1 MERTN
6 SRKVFTGTVVSDKMD
21 KTITVR
27 VDTYKKHPLY
37 GKRVKQSKKFHV
49 HDENEIAKIGDVVT
63 IVETRP
69 LSKTKKF
76 RLLSVVSS
84 ADIA

>member
-6 SRKVFTGTVVSDKMD
+6 TRKVFTGTVVSDKMD

-27 VDTYKKHPLY
+27 VDLYKKHAKY
-37 GKRVKQSKKFHV
+37 SKKVRQSKKFHV
-49 HDENEIAKIGDVVT
+49 HDENSVAKIGDVVT
-63 IVETRP
+63 IIETRP

-76 RLLSVVSS
+76 RLLSVVSH
-84 ADIA
+84 ADLA